1 MRNTTIERVVEPELI
16 DALPPTDP
24 LAIRTRR
31 DLRRVNAWMGNPKIM
46 ARALQQAFPRNPPGR
61 IAEIGAGDGE
71 LLLRVARLLNWRSL
85 NATLVD
91 RQDILKLETR
101 AQFEQMGWDVRL
113 EKSDVFDWLQ
123 HPAAGTD
130 IIAANLFLHHFTG
143 EQLRELFRAA
153 AKTARVFIAVEP
165 RRAPPCLFFSHLLWF
180 IGCNRVTR
188 HDAVVSVQAG
198 FAGSELSA
206 LWPDRDGWNLTEQ
219 PARFASHLFV
229 AQRKG

>member
-24 LAIRTRR
+24 LAIRSRR

-46 ARALQQAFPRNPPGR
+46 ARALRQAFPRNPPGR

-71 LLLRVARLLNWRSL
+71 LLLCVARLLNWRSL
-85 NATLVD
+85 NVTLVD
-91 RQDILKLETR
+91 RQDILKSDTR
-101 AQFEQMGWDVRL
+101 ARFKQMGCEVQPV
-113 EKSDVFDWLQ
+113 KGDVFDWLQ
-123 HPAAGTD
+123 KPPAGTD
-130 IIAANLFLHHFTG
+130 VIAANLFLHHFTD

-153 AKTARVFIAVEP
+153 AKTAPAFIAVEP
-165 RRAPPCLFFSHLLWF
+165 RRTAPCLFFSRLLWF

-188 HDAVVSVQAG
+188 HDAVVSVRAG

-206 LWPDRDGWNLTEQ
+206 LWPASADWNLTEQ